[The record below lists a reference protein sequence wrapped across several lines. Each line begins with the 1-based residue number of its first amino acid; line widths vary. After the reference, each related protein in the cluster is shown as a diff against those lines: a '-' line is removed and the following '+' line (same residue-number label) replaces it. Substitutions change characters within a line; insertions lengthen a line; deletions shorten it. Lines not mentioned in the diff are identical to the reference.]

1 MATVKSGIGT
11 PSDPGF
17 SDSDT
22 ITSTTLNN
30 HVNDATVTDIGNDD
44 IATNAAIAV
53 TKLATITSQNVLGNV
68 SGSNASVP
76 IVGATGLL
84 LDEDTMSTDSN
95 TKGATQQSIK
105 AYVDDNAYKE
115 SLLIF
120 NGTTP
125 ISIADKDTDA
135 NGTQCTLEFEHLKD
149 SAQSNPDTAATDIN
163 DAGITLSSNEFTL
176 TEGTYDISVN
186 AVVTLNFAAGGS
198 PAFANC
204 IAFLKRK
211 SDDNKILISDVARL
225 FDDAGNIISFKLNIK
240 GRIVIPSS
248 PDSDTNVFDLRFSA
262 DNFAAAEIGCESSFE
277 SLTPP
282 PNHVTVSIVK
292 IKG

>member
-1 MATVKSGIGT
+1 MATVASGLNSG
-11 PSDPGF
+11 SGF
-17 SDSDT
+17 SNSDT
-22 ITSTTLNN
+22 VTSTTLNN
-30 HVNDATVTDIGNDD
+30 HVNDATVTNIVNDD
-44 IATNAAIAV
+44 IATNAAIVV
-53 TKLATITSQNVLGNV
+53 TKLAEVTNQNVLGNIG
-68 SGSNASVP
+68 SGNASVP
-76 IVGATGLL
+76 IVGASGLL

-105 AYVDDNAYKE
+105 AYVDDSSYKE

-149 SAQSNPDTAATDIN
+149 SAQSDPDTASTDIN

-176 TEGTYDISVN
+176 SEGTYDITVS
-186 AVVTLNFAAGGS
+186 AKVTLNDTTSGDPGT
-198 PAFANC
+198 NV
-204 IAFLKRK
+204 IAFIKRK

-225 FDDAGNIISFKLNIK
+225 GDAVSVEAVFSINLK
-240 GRIVIPSS
+240 GRIVIPNSPSS
-248 PDSDTNVFDLRFSA
+248 NTNIYDLRFSS
-262 DNFAAAEIGCESSFE
+262 DNANNAEIGCNSSFE

-292 IKG
+292 IKS

>member
-1 MATVKSGIGT
+1 MATVASGLNSG
-11 PSDPGF
+11 SGF
-17 SDSDT
+17 SNSDT
-22 ITSTTLNN
+22 VTSTTLNN
-30 HVNDATVTDIGNDD
+30 HVNDATVTNIVNDD
-44 IATNAAIAV
+44 IATNAAIVV
-53 TKLATITSQNVLGNV
+53 TKLAEVTNQNVLGNIG
-68 SGSNASVP
+68 SGNASVP
-76 IVGATGLL
+76 IVGASGLL

-105 AYVDDNAYKE
+105 AYVDDSSYKE

-149 SAQSNPDTAATDIN
+149 SAQSDPDTASTDIN

-176 TEGTYDISVN
+176 SEGTYDITVS
-186 AVVTLNFAAGGS
+186 AKVTLNDTTSGDPGT
-198 PAFANC
+198 NV
-204 IAFLKRK
+204 IAFIKRK

-225 FDDAGNIISFKLNIK
+225 GDATSIEAVFSINLK
-240 GRIVIPSS
+240 GRIVIPNSPSS
-248 PDSDTNVFDLRFSA
+248 NTNIYDLRFSS
-262 DNFAAAEIGCESSFE
+262 DNANNAEIGCNSSFE

-292 IKG
+292 IKS

>member
-1 MATVKSGIGT
+1 MATVASGLNSG
-11 PSDPGF
+11 SGF
-17 SDSDT
+17 SNSDT
-22 ITSTTLNN
+22 VTSTTLNN
-30 HVNDATVTDIGNDD
+30 HVNDATVTDIVNDD
-44 IATNAAIAV
+44 VASNAAVAV
-53 TKLATITSQNVLGNV
+53 TKLATITSQNVLGNIG
-68 SGSNASVP
+68 SGNASVP

-105 AYVDDNAYKE
+105 AYVDDSSYKE

-149 SAQSNPDTAATDIN
+149 SAQSDPDTAATDIN

-186 AVVTLNFAAGGS
+186 AKVTMNVGTTSAPNG
-198 PAFANC
+198 NC

-211 SDDNKILISDVARL
+211 SDNDKILISDVARVL
-225 FDDAGNIISFKLNIK
+225 DSSGADYGFPLHIK

-248 PDSDTNVFDLRFSA
+248 PVSDTNVFDLRFSS
-262 DNFAAAEIGCESSFE
+262 DKVTAEIGCESSFE

-292 IKG
+292 IKS